1 MVRMMTYKEANQIL
15 GCFLTP
21 NNRCICKRTAI
32 ENDAQSDPLAPFANN
47 RLVPV
52 SKVIKNLPKYHI
64 VILDEDGG
72 TLYDEHLVEGTPIP
86 NPGHPNKPGYT
97 PAGWDPED
105 IPATALK
112 DGTYRRKYTKDAI
125 KYHIVLLDENG
136 NVIPGYDMYLEQGAT
151 IPYPQ
156 HPAKEGYSPNGWSPA
171 IPPTAQADGT
181 YQMQYTKDIVKYHI
195 ILQDENGV
203 TIPGYDMYLDEGA
216 AIPRPDHPDKE
227 GYSAN
232 GWEPRLPDTAHAD
245 GTYKMKYTQ
254 DLPKDPEDDSPE
266 EQLAYTMDNIYQ
278 ERNLS
283 KPTPKTSIKQWMPV
297 GGHWWSGPLDGKAAD
312 STYGVDNGIS
322 AKVVNNRPTVTSGS
336 TTYFYYDTDSC
347 IYEYA
352 RPAVKN
358 QAGDDNNLV
367 VGADEQFSNI
377 TASDL
382 LSDWE
387 CACYDGGGNYIGQ
400 FTMHSNNPWVK
411 FVPVYAGWTLTDKD
425 PNHVDSTKLVVPFA
439 IRYYFATN
447 SGDARKGTVTVTTPG
462 GKCHYYANHWLSD
475 KHPHKGLQYITNT
488 TVHIYQQGVT
498 DK

>member
-1 MVRMMTYKEANQIL
+1 
-15 GCFLTP
+15 
-21 NNRCICKRTAI
+21 
-32 ENDAQSDPLAPFANN
+32 
-47 RLVPV
+47 
-52 SKVIKNLPKYHI
+52 
-64 VILDEDGG
+64 
-72 TLYDEHLVEGTPIP
+72 
-86 NPGHPNKPGYT
+86 
-97 PAGWDPED
+97 
-105 IPATALK
+105 
-112 DGTYRRKYTKDAI
+112 
-125 KYHIVLLDENG
+125 
-136 NVIPGYDMYLEQGAT
+136 
-151 IPYPQ
+151 
-156 HPAKEGYSPNGWSPA
+156 
-171 IPPTAQADGT
+171 
-181 YQMQYTKDIVKYHI
+181 
-195 ILQDENGV
+195 
-203 TIPGYDMYLDEGA
+203 MYLDEGA
-216 AIPRPDHPDKE
+216 AIPRPEHPDKE

-232 GWEPRLPDTAHAD
+232 GWEPQLPDTAHTD

-400 FTMHSNNPWVK
+400 FTMHSNSPWVK

-447 SGDARKGTVTVTTPG
+447 SGNARKGTVTVTTPG

-475 KHPHKGLQYITNT
+475 EHPHKGLQYITNT